1 MNTLFWIIIA
11 GLLIAAVLLLVWPLL
26 KTGSLTQVDGSQRN
40 LKIARQQLAE
50 LKQQL
55 QDGVVTQ
62 KQFAAQYLELQQNL
76 DDALQ
81 TETNAPAQ
89 VGNGRWVIPLVVLF
103 VPLTSLLLYF
113 NLADP
118 EALQKVEIQQANDK
132 DMADVRAMIPQIIA
146 KLKQK
151 PDDLEGWMMLGR
163 SYKFLQQYQEAAN
176 VFGKLDQLL
185 PDNLEVMLNYAEN
198 LALARNGQ
206 LAGKPAELAYRALEL
221 APDDKDALW
230 MASMAKMEEGNQQ
243 QAISYLQKLAW
254 LLPSDSSALP
264 QVQQMIA
271 EASAQQ
277 TNTNNQDTEM
287 VNITVQVTLDA
298 AIQPQVSPG
307 QTVFIYAQALN
318 GPKMPLAIVRQQV
331 ANLPVTVVL
340 NDTQAMQPN
349 LHLADFTQLRI
360 VARISKSGDAGTQRG
375 DYIGDAEISLP
386 VGEQPV
392 SVLINQEV
400 K

>member
-62 KQFAAQYLELQQNL
+62 EQFAAQYLELQQNL

-132 DMADVRAMIPQIIA
+132 NMADVRAMIPQIIA

-176 VFGKLDQLL
+176 VFGKLHQLL

-230 MASMAKMEEGNQQ
+230 MASMAKMEEGNPE
-243 QAISYLQKLAW
+243 QAIGYLQKLAW

-277 TNTNNQDTEM
+277 TDTNNPDTQM

-298 AIQPQVSPG
+298 AIQHQVSPG

-349 LHLADFTQLRI
+349 LHLADFKQLRI
-360 VARISKSGDAGTQRG
+360 VARVSKSGDAGTQSG

-386 VGEQPV
+386 VGDQPV
-392 SVLINQEV
+392 SILINQEV

>member
-1 MNTLFWIIIA
+1 
-11 GLLIAAVLLLVWPLL
+11 
-26 KTGSLTQVDGSQRN
+26 
-40 LKIARQQLAE
+40 
-50 LKQQL
+50 
-55 QDGVVTQ
+55 
-62 KQFAAQYLELQQNL
+62 
-76 DDALQ
+76 
-81 TETNAPAQ
+81 
-89 VGNGRWVIPLVVLF
+89 
-103 VPLTSLLLYF
+103 
-113 NLADP
+113 
-118 EALQKVEIQQANDK
+118 
-132 DMADVRAMIPQIIA
+132 
-146 KLKQK
+146 
-151 PDDLEGWMMLGR
+151 
-163 SYKFLQQYQEAAN
+163 
-176 VFGKLDQLL
+176 
-185 PDNLEVMLNYAEN
+185 
-198 LALARNGQ
+198 LARNGQ

-230 MASMAKMEEGNQQ
+230 MASMAKMEEGNPE
-243 QAISYLQKLAW
+243 QAIGYLQKLAW

-277 TNTNNQDTEM
+277 TDTNNPDTQM

-298 AIQPQVSPG
+298 AIQHQVSPG

-349 LHLADFTQLRI
+349 LHLADFKQLRI
-360 VARISKSGDAGTQRG
+360 VARVSKSGDAGTQSG

-386 VGEQPV
+386 VGDQPV
-392 SVLINQEV
+392 SILINQEV